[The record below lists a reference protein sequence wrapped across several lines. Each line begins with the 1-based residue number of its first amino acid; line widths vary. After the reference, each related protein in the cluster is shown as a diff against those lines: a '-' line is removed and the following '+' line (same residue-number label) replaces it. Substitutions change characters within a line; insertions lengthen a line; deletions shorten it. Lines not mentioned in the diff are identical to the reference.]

1 MTTSEAELRMLE
13 NSGALIMAGQV
24 LLDHPDIRIRL
35 ARVSGEGFSV
45 EISDLTEPI
54 LCETRPFLGQALVA
68 ALWRYADEWL
78 QR

>member
-1 MTTSEAELRMLE
+1 MSTSEAELRMLE

-45 EISDLTEPI
+45 EIANAEETFV
-54 LCETRPFLGQALVA
+54 CETRLFLGQALLA
-68 ALWRYADEWL
+68 ALARYADEWVH
-78 QR
+78 R